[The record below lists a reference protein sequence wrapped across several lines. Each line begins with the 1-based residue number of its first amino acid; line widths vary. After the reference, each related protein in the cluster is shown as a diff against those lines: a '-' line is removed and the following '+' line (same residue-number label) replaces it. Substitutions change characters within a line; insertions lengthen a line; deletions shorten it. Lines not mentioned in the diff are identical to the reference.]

1 MRKGFIMSYYN
12 KVILMGNVTREVMV
26 KTLPSGQK
34 VTDIGLAINRT
45 YTQEGVKKEDT
56 TFVDITFWGRQA
68 EILEQYLQ
76 KGRQLFVE
84 GRLKYDS
91 WTDPDGGK
99 RSKLRVHGE
108 SFQFIGPRDGAP
120 QGASTPSHQPRAASS
135 NAPASAP
142 ASSPAAAS
150 PSNYEPSYD
159 DFDSISDEEI
169 PF

>member
-1 MRKGFIMSYYN
+1 MSYYN
-12 KVILMGNVTREVMV
+12 KVILMGNVTRDVVV

-56 TFVDITFWGRQA
+56 TFVDVTFWGRQA

-91 WTDPDGGK
+91 WTEPDGAK

-108 SFQFIGPRDGAP
+108 SFQFIGPRDGGVP
-120 QGASTPSHQPRAASS
+120 QGTPGHQSSHS
-135 NAPASAP
+135 NHAPTSAPTSAP
-142 ASSPAAAS
+142 ASSTS
-150 PSNYEPSYD
+150 SYEPSYD